1 LPFQSLTKSLK
12 KNFKKILNNIKYG
25 DDYRLPLV
33 YLETYSSK
41 PSYYYTLPEDSID
54 EPFSSFQSFPKLSR
68 EILLSLFGAIG
79 VRYVPE
85 VALYDLESKTPQKAF
100 KDFCITFGVDDDGVI
115 NSFVLNQII
124 GRLIE
129 MDKLRKETP
138 FDSRPI
144 YKALAYQELEE
155 ADRLI
160 GEMEQ
165 MKNENRRID

>member
-1 LPFQSLTKSLK
+1 M
-12 KNFKKILNNIKYG
+12 KYG

-41 PSYYYTLPEDSID
+41 PSYYYTLPEDSVD
-54 EPFSSFQSFPKLSR
+54 EPFSSVRSFPKLSR
-68 EILLSLFGAIG
+68 EILVALFGAIG

-85 VALYDLESKTPQKAF
+85 VALYDLETKTAQRSF
-100 KDFCITFGVDDDGVI
+100 QDFCITFGEEEDGVI

-165 MKNENRRID
+165 MKKENKRID